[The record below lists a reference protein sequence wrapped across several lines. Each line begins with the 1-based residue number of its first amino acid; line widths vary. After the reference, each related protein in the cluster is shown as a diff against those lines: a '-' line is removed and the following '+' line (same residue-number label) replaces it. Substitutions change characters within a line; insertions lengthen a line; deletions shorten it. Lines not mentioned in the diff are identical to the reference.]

1 VANWAL
7 YPPHYKII
15 IYKAGKRYRK
25 LYGARR
31 YRTVLPKYEKLIN
44 DNKNIFFEKRYDRNG
59 HRIFFE
65 LAIISHKNSDSK
77 GVTSVR
83 NKNGVSLKVKTE
95 NFIIKKLNPYKIE
108 ESFKYKNTGEMITA
122 MRIFEDFIKDPTLK
136 SYYILNNKL
145 LIHYFDSGIMHLFIL
160 KNTKESTRLHDLLK
174 DVTVKQL
181 LLEDNLFFSIPDR
194 MIKRDLVDGIS
205 NQLGVTKQYM
215 ATVCIRY

>member
-1 VANWAL
+1 MANWAL

-15 IYKAGKRYRK
+15 IYKAGRRYRK

-31 YRTVLPKYEKLIN
+31 YRTVLPKFEKLIA

-59 HRIFFE
+59 HRISFE
-65 LAIISHKNSDSK
+65 LAIISHKNSDSQ
-77 GVTSVR
+77 GITSVR
-83 NKNGVSLKVKTE
+83 NKQGVSLKIKTE
-95 NFIIKKLNPYKIE
+95 NFIIKKLKPYKIE
-108 ESFKYKNTGEMITA
+108 ETFKYKNTGQMVTA
-122 MRIFEDFIKDPTLK
+122 MELFESFVKDPVLK

-145 LIHYFDSGIMHLFIL
+145 LIHYFDSGLMHLFIL
-160 KNTKESTRLHDLLK
+160 KNTKESNRLHDLLK

-194 MIKRDLVDGIS
+194 IIKRNLVEELTK
-205 NQLGVTKQYM
+205 QLGVTKQYM